1 MDTIENPS
9 ANTLDWVLLPVIPAA
24 IARFFF
30 KTVPLWLNIVEVAP
44 FVIFMILITYF
55 CIKQKCYRQ
64 LYSYWLSF
72 IILGTGFVRIIFY

>member
-1 MDTIENPS
+1 
-9 ANTLDWVLLPVIPAA
+9 
-24 IARFFF
+24 
-30 KTVPLWLNIVEVAP
+30 
-44 FVIFMILITYF
+44 MILITYF